1 MLAKEIIKV
10 LITLNLNCLKIAD
23 DNDLASAELKLAFN
37 TVSEEIYVTRIC
49 NKDPTLQFDEVRN
62 FFKQLNHP
70 SNFLFTILT
79 IKSKIIGSKLSEF
92 TLQV

>member
-49 NKDPTLQFDEVRN
+49 NKLRPNTA
-62 FFKQLNHP
+62 
-70 SNFLFTILT
+70 I
-79 IKSKIIGSKLSEF
+79 
-92 TLQV
+92 